1 MSDDLTVLVVDDEL
15 ITRECLCNYFA
26 EERYRVLAAATA
38 EEAEQILAR
47 ETVDLVLLD
56 IRMPGKD
63 GLTLTRELRVHSEVG
78 IILISARQDAVDQLI
93 GLECGADDYVTK
105 PFSPRDI
112 LARAKNLCR
121 RVRLIRAQAPV
132 STGQNLLRFDACTV
146 DLGLRQVT
154 DCDNRVSQLTGGEF
168 QLLSVLLGNLGKT
181 MSRDQL
187 LDQMRN
193 REWAPNDRTI
203 DVLIGRLRRK
213 LRDDPA
219 NPRII
224 LTIHGVGYLLAAK
237 ALQAR

>member
-154 DCDNRVSQLTGGEF
+154 DCDDRVSQLTGGEF

>member
-1 MSDDLTVLVVDDEL
+1 MFDDLTVLVVDDEL
-15 ITRECLCNYFA
+15 ITRECLCNYFS

-47 ETVDLVLLD
+47 EAVDLILLD

-105 PFSPRDI
+105 PFNPREI

-121 RVRLIRAQAPV
+121 RVRLTRAQAPSQV
-132 STGQNLLRFDACTV
+132 EAELLRFDECTV
-146 DLGLRQVT
+146 DLGLRQVSGR
-154 DCDNRVSQLTGGEF
+154 DNQVSPLTAGEF
-168 QLLSVLLGNLGKT
+168 QLLSVLLSNIGKT

-193 REWAPNDRTI
+193 REWAPNDRTV
-203 DVLIGRLRRK
+203 DVLVGRLRRK

-237 ALQAR
+237 ALQSR

>member
-1 MSDDLTVLVVDDEL
+1 MFDDLTVLVVDDEL
-15 ITRECLCNYFA
+15 ITRECLCNYFS
-26 EERYRVLAAATA
+26 EERYRVLAATTA

-47 ETVDLVLLD
+47 EAVDLILLD

-105 PFSPRDI
+105 PFNPREI

-121 RVRLIRAQAPV
+121 RVRLTRAQAPSQV
-132 STGQNLLRFDACTV
+132 EAELLRFDECTV

-154 DCDNRVSQLTGGEF
+154 DRDDQVSPLTAGEF
-168 QLLSVLLGNLGKT
+168 QLLSVLLSNLGKT

-193 REWAPNDRTI
+193 REWAPNDRTV
-203 DVLIGRLRRK
+203 DVLVGRLRRK

-224 LTIHGVGYLLAAK
+224 LTIHGVGYLLATK
-237 ALQAR
+237 ALQSR

>member
-1 MSDDLTVLVVDDEL
+1 MADDLTVLVVDDEF
-15 ITRECLCNYFA
+15 ITRECLCNYFS

-47 ETVDLVLLD
+47 EAVDLILLD

-78 IILISARQDAVDQLI
+78 IILISARQDSVDQLI
-93 GLECGADDYVTK
+93 GLECGADDYVIK
-105 PFSPRDI
+105 PFNPREI

-121 RVRLIRAQAPV
+121 RVRMIRAQAPR
-132 STGQNLLRFDACTV
+132 GAEPDLLSFDECTV
-146 DLGLRQVT
+146 DLGLRQVGYP
-154 DCDNRVSQLTGGEF
+154 DGQVSQLTGGEF
-168 QLLSVLLGNLGKT
+168 QLLGVLLGHVGKT
-181 MSRDQL
+181 MNRDQL
-187 LDQMRN
+187 LDRMRN
-193 REWAPNDRTI
+193 REWAPNDRSI

-237 ALQAR
+237 ALQVR

>member
-26 EERYRVLAAATA
+26 EERYRVLAAASA

-47 ETVDLVLLD
+47 EVVDLILLD

-78 IILISARQDAVDQLI
+78 IILISARQDVVDQLI

-105 PFSPRDI
+105 PFSPREI

-121 RVRLIRAQAPV
+121 RVRLIRAQVPL
-132 STGQNLLRFDACTV
+132 STGEVLLRFAECTV

-154 DCDNRVSQLTGGEF
+154 DCDGRVSQLTGGEF
-168 QLLSVLLGNLGKT
+168 QLLSVLRGNLGKT

-193 REWAPNDRTI
+193 REWVPNDRTI

-224 LTIHGVGYLLAAK
+224 LTIHGAGYLLTAK
-237 ALQAR
+237 ALQPT

>member
-1 MSDDLTVLVVDDEL
+1 MADDLTVLVVDDEL
-15 ITRECLCNYFA
+15 VTRECLCNYFA

-47 ETVDLVLLD
+47 EVVDLILLD

-78 IILISARQDAVDQLI
+78 IILISARQDSVDQLI
-93 GLECGADDYVTK
+93 GLECGADDYVIK
-105 PFSPRDI
+105 PFNPREI

-121 RVRLIRAQAPV
+121 RVRLIRERAPL
-132 STGQNLLRFDACTV
+132 TAEAELLRFDDCSV
-146 DLGLRQVT
+146 DLGLRQVSYP
-154 DCDNRVSQLTGGEF
+154 DGQVSQLTGGEL
-168 QLLSVLLGNLGKT
+168 QLLGVLLAHLGKT

-187 LDQMRN
+187 LDRMRN
-193 REWAPNDRTI
+193 REWAPNDRSI

-224 LTIHGVGYLLAAK
+224 LTVHGVGYLLVAK
-237 ALQAR
+237 ALRAR

>member
-1 MSDDLTVLVVDDEL
+1 MADDLTVLVVDDEP

-26 EERYRVLAAATA
+26 EERYRVLSAATA
-38 EEAEQILAR
+38 EDAERILAH
-47 ETVDLVLLD
+47 EAVDLILLD

-105 PFSPRDI
+105 PFSPREI

-121 RVRLIRAQAPV
+121 RVRLIRAQAPIV
-132 STGQNLLRFDACTV
+132 IDHDVLHFDECKV
-146 DLGLRQVT
+146 DMSLRQVT
-154 DCDNRVSQLTGGEF
+154 DREHQVSQLTGGEY
-168 QLLSVLLGNLGKT
+168 QLLSVLLGNLGKA

-219 NPRII
+219 TPRII

-237 ALQAR
+237 ALQAA

>member
-1 MSDDLTVLVVDDEL
+1 MTVLVVDDEL
-15 ITRECLCNYFA
+15 ITRECLCNYFS

-47 ETVDLVLLD
+47 EAVDLILLD

-105 PFSPRDI
+105 PFNPREI

-121 RVRLIRAQAPV
+121 RVRLTRAQAPSQV
-132 STGQNLLRFDACTV
+132 EAELLRFDECTV
-146 DLGLRQVT
+146 DLGLRQVSGR
-154 DCDNRVSQLTGGEF
+154 DNQVSPLTAGEF
-168 QLLSVLLGNLGKT
+168 QLLSVLLSNIGKT

-193 REWAPNDRTI
+193 REWAPNDRTV
-203 DVLIGRLRRK
+203 DVLVGRLRRK

-237 ALQAR
+237 ALQSR